1 MCVGV
6 PRTVAPSPWLIPDW
20 RSRTSLSRPISRP
33 LSRSLSRSLSRARAH
48 ASALRVIHQAW
59 RHQDVSMQCIY
70 RAMLV
75 GTGQSELA
83 SCEYALL

>member
-48 ASALRVIHQAW
+48 ASAHQGDSASLW
-59 RHQDVSMQCIY
+59 HRDVSMQCIY
-70 RAMLV
+70 IAMLV